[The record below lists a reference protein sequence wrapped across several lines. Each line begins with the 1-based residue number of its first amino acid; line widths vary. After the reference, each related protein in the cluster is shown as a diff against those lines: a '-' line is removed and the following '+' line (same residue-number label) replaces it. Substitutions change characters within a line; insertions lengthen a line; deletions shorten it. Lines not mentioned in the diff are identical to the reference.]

1 MDVNV
6 HPNKMEMRFS
16 NGEEMY
22 HQLVALISERLR
34 ESELIP
40 KVAVKEERKE
50 EKRPVQAAG
59 AVPEHLRRNVW
70 KNCGLPLQKTV
81 LMSVNIRSGSERSR
95 YR

>member
-1 MDVNV
+1 MMQHKYPFTVLTISLDGTLVDVNV

-40 KVAVKEERKE
+40 KW
-50 EKRPVQAAG
+50 Q
-59 AVPEHLRRNVW
+59 
-70 KNCGLPLQKTV
+70 
-81 LMSVNIRSGSERSR
+81 
-95 YR
+95 